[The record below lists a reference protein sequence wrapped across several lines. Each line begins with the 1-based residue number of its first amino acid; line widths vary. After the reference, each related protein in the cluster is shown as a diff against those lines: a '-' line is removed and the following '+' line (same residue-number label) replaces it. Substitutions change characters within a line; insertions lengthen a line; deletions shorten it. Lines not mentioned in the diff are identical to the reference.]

1 MSPEVLADLHARCF
15 LDAPRPWTKGEF
27 RDLIAAETTLL
38 LCRKDGF
45 ALGRLAGP
53 EAELLTLAVDP
64 RARRRGFGTAL
75 VLDFETAAR
84 GGGAEEVFLETA
96 IDNAAA
102 RDLYEKLGYRTVGR
116 RAGYYIRP
124 GAPALDALIL
134 GKRIANRAEPPSPAP

>member
-1 MSPEVLADLHARCF
+1 MSPDVLAALHARCF
-15 LDAPRPWTKGEF
+15 PGTPRPWTASEF

-38 LCRKDGF
+38 LCREDGF

-84 GGGAEEVFLETA
+84 SGGAEEVFLETA

-102 RDLYEKLGYRTVGR
+102 RHLYEKLGYRAVGR
-116 RAGYYIRP
+116 RAGYYVRP
-124 GAPALDALIL
+124 DAPALDALL
-134 GKRIANRAEPPSPAP
+134 FGKHIANRAGPPSPAP